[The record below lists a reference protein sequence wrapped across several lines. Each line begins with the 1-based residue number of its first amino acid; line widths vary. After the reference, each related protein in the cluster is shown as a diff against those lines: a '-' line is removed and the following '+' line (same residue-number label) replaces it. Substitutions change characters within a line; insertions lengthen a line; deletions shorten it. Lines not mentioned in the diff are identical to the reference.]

1 MADALNGL
9 TLAMAENEG
18 ADLMTICSTCQGVLS
33 QHNYHLKNDQA
44 RMDRANAT
52 IADQGFR
59 YGGTTK
65 VKHMLWM
72 LFEDIGIDRVASA
85 IKRKLTGLKIAPFY
99 GCYILRPSEALGLR
113 ERPERK
119 TYLERLIALL
129 GAEPVEYR
137 GATKCCG
144 FPMATF
150 NREKALAMGGNHI
163 IEAKEKGAD
172 LLVTPCPLCHL
183 NLDAQQPDAA
193 RVLKKEIDVP
203 IFHLPQLLG
212 LAFGMEPVAAAPR
225 SSRRLDEGRARK
237 GRTQSVALAPK
248 PFVCFTA
255 SQSSEA
261 VSVFWQAKQ
270 KDGAVS
276 NSTFF
281 ACVRVN
287 ARRDGIVVKRL
298 PPTSGSKKCEPR

>member
-1 MADALNGL
+1 MKVAFWPGCVSKGACPELYVSTQAIAEPLGLELHELVSAPCCGAGVLSEQNAELAEALNGL
-9 TLAMAENEG
+9 TLAMAEAEG

-33 QHNYHLKNDQA
+33 NHNYQLKNDPA
-44 RMDRANAT
+44 RLQKANAT
-52 IADQGFR
+52 ISDQGFSYR
-59 YGGTTK
+59 GTTT
-65 VKHMLWM
+65 VKHLLWM

-99 GCYILRPSEALGLR
+99 GCYILRPVEALGLR

-119 TYLERLIALL
+119 TYLDQLIALL

-144 FPMATF
+144 FPMLTF
-150 NREKALAMGGNHI
+150 NREKALAMGGSHI

-193 RVLKKEIDVP
+193 RVLKKDIDVP

-212 LAFGMEPVAAAPR
+212 LAFGFEPEQL
-225 SSRRLDEGRARK
+225 RLNHHVVPTRG
-237 GRTQSVALAPK
+237 ALEK
-248 PFVCFTA
+248 V
-255 SQSSEA
+255 ELK
-261 VSVFWQAKQ
+261 V
-270 KDGAVS
+270 
-276 NSTFF
+276 
-281 ACVRVN
+281 
-287 ARRDGIVVKRL
+287 
-298 PPTSGSKKCEPR
+298 

>member
-1 MADALNGL
+1 VKVAFYPGCVSKGACPELYVSAKLIAEPLGLELHELESAPCTGAGVLSEQNRDLADALNGL
-9 TLAMAENEG
+9 TLAMAEAEG

-33 QHNYHLKNDQA
+33 DHNYHLKKDEA
-44 RMDRANAT
+44 RRDKANAT

-59 YGGTTK
+59 YAGKTS
-65 VKHMLWM
+65 VKHLLWM
-72 LFEDIGIDRVASA
+72 LFEDIGIDKVAKA

-129 GAEPVEYR
+129 GAEAVEYR

-144 FPMATF
+144 FPMLTF
-150 NREKALAMGGNHI
+150 NRDKALSMSGNHI

-183 NLDAQQPDAA
+183 NLDGQQPDAA
-193 RVLKKEIDVP
+193 KVLKKDIGVP

-212 LAFGMEPVAAAPR
+212 LAFGFEPDQL
-225 SSRRLDEGRARK
+225 RLNHHVVPTK
-237 GRTQSVALAPK
+237 GALEK
-248 PFVCFTA
+248 V
-255 SQSSEA
+255 ELK
-261 VSVFWQAKQ
+261 V
-270 KDGAVS
+270 
-276 NSTFF
+276 
-281 ACVRVN
+281 
-287 ARRDGIVVKRL
+287 
-298 PPTSGSKKCEPR
+298 